1 MEVSREN
8 IEVSKKWLKKIIK
21 ISRKL
26 HGKCFGKNILRVE
39 NARYTAS
46 NTTNI
51 NVQNLISGLYIVVV
65 EVDGISVANTN
76 LIVIH

>member
-1 MEVSREN
+1 MIN
-8 IEVSKKWLKKIIK
+8 
-21 ISRKL
+21 
-26 HGKCFGKNILRVE
+26 FVE
-39 NARYTAS
+39 NCTASAEKRYVTRCKQASGS

-65 EVDGISVANTN
+65 EVDGVSVADAN